1 MGLRHP
7 FPSLWVVHMEA
18 VKIQQLTAIFSLNN
32 NNKTGSNRPN
42 EQKPPHPISWKYSH
56 GKLPHNRNRPAQNSA
71 MPQDPNLYGQRPPKK
86 QKKEM
91 AVTGSLSFTSQLS
104 SLLATQSANTPS
116 ASSSSSTTA
125 NTPITGR
132 PRPSKT
138 KADLFSNV
146 KVKRKATTT
155 DPAPTKLALK
165 TPQGTEDEKAELA
178 HARRKMESKA
188 RLYAAMQRGD
198 YVGREIGLV
207 DFDRKWAE
215 KKAKAAQNPGT
226 SHDDD
231 GNASSSS
238 DDDDD
243 SEEEN
248 NNDTELVEYED
259 EFGRLRRGTRADK
272 LRFERRLARGEASA
286 AELDRMSA
294 RPKAPENLIFG
305 DAVQADAFAAHDAAA
320 MEQLARKRD
329 RSPTP
334 PPAVHYEA
342 DREIRTK
349 GVGFYAFSKDED
361 TRKAEMEGLE
371 KERQRTEALRRERE
385 EKVLARR
392 REIEERRREIG
403 ERRARKL
410 ADSFLDG
417 LGADL
422 LGGGAAGGS
431 GDGK

>member
-1 MGLRHP
+1 
-7 FPSLWVVHMEA
+7 
-18 VKIQQLTAIFSLNN
+18 
-32 NNKTGSNRPN
+32 
-42 EQKPPHPISWKYSH
+42 
-56 GKLPHNRNRPAQNSA
+56 
-71 MPQDPNLYGQRPPKK
+71 MPQDPNLYGQRPAKK

-104 SLLATQSANTPS
+104 SLLATQSANTNT
-116 ASSSSSTTA
+116 ASSSSNTA
-125 NTPITGR
+125 NTPISGR
-132 PRPSKT
+132 PRPSKAKT
-138 KADLFSNV
+138 DLFSNV

-165 TPQGTEDEKAELA
+165 TPQGTEDEKTELA

-215 KKAKAAQNPGT
+215 KEQKKNNAAQNPST
-226 SHDDD
+226 SHDNDD
-231 GNASSSS
+231 GLVSSSS
-238 DDDDD
+238 SSE

-259 EFGRLRRGTRADK
+259 EFGRLRQGTRADK

-305 DAVQADAFAAHDAAA
+305 DAVQADAFLATHDTTT
-320 MEQLARKRD
+320 MEELARKRD

-349 GVGFYAFSKDED
+349 GVGFYAFSKDEE
-361 TRKAEMEGLE
+361 TRKAEMESLE
-371 KERQRTEALRRERE
+371 KERERTEALRRERE
-385 EKVLARR
+385 EKISARK
-392 REIEERRREIG
+392 REIEQRRREIG

-422 LGGGAAGGS
+422 LGGGGDAGGS
-431 GDGK
+431 GSGGGK